1 MSSLSSEQYQLLIET
16 IKDVEK
22 NEYDDIHLYF
32 EGQIEELKN
41 FKDTSQSTYNTKNRY
56 YKVKPTFIHYNT
68 DNTFVNKIWTDL
80 QLSVQKRMCKAHSRA
95 ERGRLRQTTSS
106 RECASSARSAFCV
119 IGNSIGISYY
129 IKKVP
134 E

>member
-32 EGQIEELKN
+32 EGKIEELKN
-41 FKDTSQSTYNTKNRY
+41 FKDTSQSTYNAKNRY

-68 DNTFVNKIWTDL
+68 DIFGQKKGNTVEAFYEAYVENGEVHLKKNEEEAYGDTRVSTSKINELSKKAVN
-80 QLSVQKRMCKAHSRA
+80 
-95 ERGRLRQTTSS
+95 
-106 RECASSARSAFCV
+106 
-119 IGNSIGISYY
+119 
-129 IKKVP
+129 
-134 E
+134 